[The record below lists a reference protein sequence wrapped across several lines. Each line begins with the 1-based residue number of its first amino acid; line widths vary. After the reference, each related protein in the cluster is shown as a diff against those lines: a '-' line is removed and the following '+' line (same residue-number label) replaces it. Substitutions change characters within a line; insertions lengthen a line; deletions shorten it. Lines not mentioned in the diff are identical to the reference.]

1 MKRVKES
8 GAFLRKKKK
17 AREEELKK
25 NEGAMLKAVKNASA
39 KETEEVSSHSKS
51 IPQVETEEQEEVYLE
66 QNNNEVIIERSQP
79 MNETLSDKD
88 KIDDICYS
96 HNDVATWPE
105 VLAHNMRVEIIK
117 LGPERFQNKEGPF
130 KPAIRVIKG
139 DKEKESLSFLS
150 KKWFYKTLK
159 NGDEVLRSW

>member
-8 GAFLRKKKK
+8 GAFFRKKKK

-25 NEGAMLKAVKNASA
+25 NEGAILKFVKNASA

-51 IPQVETEEQEEVYLE
+51 LPQVETEEEEEVYLE

-88 KIDDICYS
+88 KRDDIYYS
-96 HNDVATWPE
+96 HNDVATWPK
-105 VLAHNMRVEIIK
+105 VLSS
-117 LGPERFQNKEGPF
+117 
-130 KPAIRVIKG
+130 IR
-139 DKEKESLSFLS
+139 
-150 KKWFYKTLK
+150 
-159 NGDEVLRSW
+159 

>member
-8 GAFLRKKKK
+8 GAFFRKQKK

-25 NEGAMLKAVKNASA
+25 NEGDILKFVKIASA

-51 IPQVETEEQEEVYLE
+51 LPQVETEEEEVYLE

-88 KIDDICYS
+88 KQMIS
-96 HNDVATWPE
+96 
-105 VLAHNMRVEIIK
+105 IILITMWL
-117 LGPERFQNKEGPF
+117 LGQK
-130 KPAIRVIKG
+130 
-139 DKEKESLSFLS
+139 
-150 KKWFYKTLK
+150 Y
-159 NGDEVLRSW
+159 